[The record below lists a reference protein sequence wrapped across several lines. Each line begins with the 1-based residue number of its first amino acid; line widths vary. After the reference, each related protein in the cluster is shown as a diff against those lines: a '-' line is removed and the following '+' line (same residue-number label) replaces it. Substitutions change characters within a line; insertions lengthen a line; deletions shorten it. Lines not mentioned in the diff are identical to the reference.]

1 MGRHYDFYYDKD
13 DVFDNQ
19 DEYDDYEDELIDN
32 EEDDYQNTTNYEKIK
47 PKEDSTSDWQLY
59 GLNKSY
65 KNDSFSLTKAN
76 YLIKEEKIESN
87 KEAIR
92 YATYFAKNKNNDAK
106 NFIINIINSDNE
118 FPNVISDMAKTA
130 FWLIFRNYVRVEV
143 EKFYDKQ
150 SISLLEKSQRI
161 GDAIQQCF
169 IYIFSNLKRYDSE
182 KGRIST
188 FFSSKV
194 LRGSILE
201 YEAQRKG
208 RASKHTMRV
217 DKATVNAIDELEKQG
232 INANS
237 AIIARLINKSV
248 NEVQISKARI
258 HAENTMSNYDST
270 LINKEGIWGKSTDFD
285 SPEKKYI
292 NNENK
297 MEIVKSLE
305 ILSNDEREYLLA
317 SLGIC
322 YKDGVLEETNPL
334 KPYEIEKSTGVDKNK
349 IQQIINIAIKKLQ
362 KHYKIKSN
370 TNNELLSGKGLLF
383 NDDAIDKSLYDIID
397 IRDK

>member
-32 EEDDYQNTTNYEKIK
+32 KEDDYQNTTNYEKIK

-194 LRGSILE
+194 LRGSIL
-201 YEAQRKG
+201 
-208 RASKHTMRV
+208 
-217 DKATVNAIDELEKQG
+217 
-232 INANS
+232 
-237 AIIARLINKSV
+237 
-248 NEVQISKARI
+248 
-258 HAENTMSNYDST
+258 
-270 LINKEGIWGKSTDFD
+270 
-285 SPEKKYI
+285 
-292 NNENK
+292 
-297 MEIVKSLE
+297 
-305 ILSNDEREYLLA
+305 
-317 SLGIC
+317 
-322 YKDGVLEETNPL
+322 
-334 KPYEIEKSTGVDKNK
+334 
-349 IQQIINIAIKKLQ
+349 
-362 KHYKIKSN
+362 
-370 TNNELLSGKGLLF
+370 
-383 NDDAIDKSLYDIID
+383 
-397 IRDK
+397 